1 MLAFLQPTLRS
12 ELSGALSAQPSIPSD
27 VARGSARCAH
37 AYWPAYTLDE
47 FLLRM
52 AAHGKCVSA
61 SMMLC
66 DRSYAVQQLERAQAL
81 KGDVALQALVVQ
93 LAAYFPGA
101 LSRDAGCQQAVAE
114 DLGQANSAS
123 LAHRQSSYER
133 MGS

>member
-1 MLAFLQPTLRS
+1 MSAFIQSTLRS
-12 ELSGALSAQPSIPSD
+12 ESSGALSAQSSTSSE

-61 SMMLC
+61 SMMLGDC
-66 DRSYAVQQLERAQAL
+66 SYAMQQLERAQAL
-81 KGDVALQALVVQ
+81 KGDVALQALVAQ
-93 LAAYFPGA
+93 LASYFPGA
-101 LSRDAGCQQAVAE
+101 LSRDAHGQQPLTE
-114 DLGQANSAS
+114 GMGQAG
-123 LAHRQSSYER
+123 LARQAYTQSSYER

>member
-1 MLAFLQPTLRS
+1 MLAFLQSTLRS
-12 ELSGALSAQPSIPSD
+12 ESSGTLSAQPSMPSD

-61 SMMLC
+61 SMMLG
-66 DRSYAVQQLERAQAL
+66 DRSYAVQQLERAQAIT
-81 KGDVALQALVVQ
+81 GDVALQALVAQ

-101 LSRDAGCQQAVAE
+101 LSRDAARQQPVAE
-114 DLGQANSAS
+114 DLGQAGPAS
-123 LAHRQSSYER
+123 LTHAPSSYER